1 MLAQA
6 EIVSP
11 ASDPSELCNRK
22 LSSLFA
28 FPFAFACGCGCGCG
42 FDRASV

>member
-28 FPFAFACGCGCGCG
+28 VPFAFACGCGFACG
-42 FDRASV
+42 FDCASI